1 MAMYTRF
8 FVPAAVLW
16 AGSFLLAQQPPR
28 AVPVVAELEGAQ
40 TTFLADGNQIQKPLK
55 ARFVRDADG
64 RTRLEDG
71 RFATI
76 FDPVEKV
83 TIVLDLE
90 QKTARRMLHAPQA
103 SRSVSGQGPAQQ
115 KPHAD
120 LGTQTIAGVTATGK
134 QFVDVIPAGSPL
146 GNKQPIQKVTE
157 VWFADSVQLP
167 MQVTIKDPVA
177 GTTTT
182 QYRIIQHGQKIS
194 PEVFRIPSGFQLIE
208 GGLEA
213 SKHIGTAQFERKQ

>member
-1 MAMYTRF
+1 MYSRF
-8 FVPAAVLW
+8 LIPGAILL
-16 AGSFLLAQQPPR
+16 AGSLLNGQQPQR

-40 TTFLADGNQIQKPLK
+40 TTFLADGNQLQKPLK
-55 ARFVRDADG
+55 AKFIRDGEG

-76 FDPVEKV
+76 FDPVERI

-90 QKTARRMLHAPQA
+90 QKTARRMLHAPQVP
-103 SRSVSGQGPAQQ
+103 RSVPVEQAAQDRS
-115 KPHAD
+115 HVD
-120 LGTQTIAGVTATGK
+120 LGTQLIAGVRATGK

-146 GNKQPIQKVTE
+146 GNKQPIRKITE

-182 QYRIIQHGQKIS
+182 QYRIIQHGQNIG
-194 PEVFRIPSGFQLIE
+194 PEVFRIPSGFQLVE
-208 GGLEA
+208 GGIEA
-213 SKHIGTAQFERKQ
+213 SKPTGAAKFDRKQ

>member
-1 MAMYTRF
+1 MK
-8 FVPAAVLW
+8 LH
-16 AGSFLLAQQPPR
+16 AQQPPR

-40 TTFLADGNQIQKPLK
+40 TTFLADGNQLQKPLK
-55 ARFVRDADG
+55 AKFIRDGEG
-64 RTRLEDG
+64 RTRLEDE

-103 SRSVSGQGPAQQ
+103 PRSVPVQTTQQ
-115 KPHAD
+115 KPHVD
-120 LGTQTIAGVTATGK
+120 LGNQLIAGVQATGK
-134 QFVDVIPAGSPL
+134 QFVEVIPAGSPL
-146 GNKQPIQKVTE
+146 GNKKPIEKVTE

-182 QYRIIQHGQKIS
+182 QYRIVQHGQKIG
-194 PEVFRIPSGFQLIE
+194 PELFRIPSGFQLVE
-208 GGLEA
+208 GGAEA
-213 SKHIGTAQFERKQ
+213 SKHTGTARFEPKR